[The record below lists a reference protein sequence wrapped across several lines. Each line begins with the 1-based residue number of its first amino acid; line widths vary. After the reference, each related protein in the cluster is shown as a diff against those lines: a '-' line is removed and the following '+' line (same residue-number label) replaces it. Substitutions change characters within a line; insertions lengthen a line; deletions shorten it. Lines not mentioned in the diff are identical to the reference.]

1 MAVSFCN
8 RQPTLT
14 PPAAEILEPPES
26 SRLIAHIKMNL
37 REVKILSDK
46 SVALDALVPRLISG
60 IQAGGVRRDVLL
72 TTADEPVR
80 FD

>member
-1 MAVSFCN
+1 
-8 RQPTLT
+8 
-14 PPAAEILEPPES
+14 
-26 SRLIAHIKMNL
+26 MNL